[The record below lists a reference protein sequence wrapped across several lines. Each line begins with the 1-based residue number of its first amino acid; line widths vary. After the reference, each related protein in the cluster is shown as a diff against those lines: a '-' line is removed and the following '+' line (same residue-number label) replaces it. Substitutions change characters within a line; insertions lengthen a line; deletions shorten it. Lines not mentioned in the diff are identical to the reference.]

1 MRGGER
7 EGNVEGVV
15 GRRGWGGQEQNGAV
29 LCVFP
34 SFSTQHTSATLQGNS
49 PMAVIGCYTD
59 HLHLSAVHLSSW
71 KDGNLNKNIF

>member
-7 EGNVEGVV
+7 EENVEGVV

-34 SFSTQHTSATLQGNS
+34 SSSTQRTSATLQGNN
-49 PMAVIGCYTD
+49 PMAVIYCYTD
-59 HLHLSAVHLSSW
+59 HLSAVHLSSW